1 MQSSWRSLP
10 LPLFSLFKS
19 TDLVF
24 SAALLRHSG
33 VLALLEK
40 QGSLLQGGIGVQK
53 GGLLCPPKTPL
64 SGQRIGALVC
74 LRLEFP
80 GTVLACND

>member
-1 MQSSWRSLP
+1 MQSSWRSLT

-40 QGSLLQGGIGVQK
+40 QGSLLQG
-53 GGLLCPPKTPL
+53 
-64 SGQRIGALVC
+64 
-74 LRLEFP
+74 
-80 GTVLACND
+80 D